1 MSRNIVDGYASLL
14 SGYFSLDLPGDDDH
28 TDDNDQKDKFDL
40 PAFLPINTN
49 SIHVSESLTR
59 MMSTLSN
66 CINDLNGIHLPGE
79 AFSGLIDL
87 MDKARSKFINVICLC
102 WERGK

>member
-14 SGYFSLDLPGDDDH
+14 SGYFSLDQSEANEH
-28 TDDNDQKDKFDL
+28 TDNDDQKDKFDL
-40 PAFLPINTN
+40 PAFLPTNTN

-79 AFSGLIDL
+79 AFSGLTEL